1 MEDLRSAKREGPSPS
16 EACQIRRGRE
26 KKKNSNRC
34 YWDSLEPQQTQERF
48 VVYVCVCLCV
58 RILIKQRELRR
69 GCVVFKLFSS

>member
-26 KKKNSNRC
+26 KKIQNRC

-58 RILIKQRELRR
+58 RVLIKQGVQRR